1 MLSLPNQG
9 GHLHGCS
16 SEGGQGRVDAGF
28 LLFYQ
33 AHVSK
38 ARQYQ
43 GQHGKV
49 ILFSGSLQ
57 QGPDLG
63 EALGSNGLRT
73 YQAMPAGPHLRA
85 VWLW

>member
-63 EALGSNGLRT
+63 EALGSNGPRT
-73 YQAMPAGPHLRA
+73 CREMPAGPNLRA